1 MITELSAQNFK
12 SWKDTSTLQFAPLT
26 GFFGANSSG
35 KTSILQVMLMLK
47 QTVEHPSPDWN
58 EPLYYGDENENQTLA
73 NLGSFDDMI
82 HGHKEDLKLHVSV
95 SWSMPQTRISS
106 WLSTKWISFSA
117 DIEKKS
123 EQSELA
129 RYCYTNKQTWMIE
142 GEREKNRFI
151 VSVNASFYKPPSF
164 VEPVNAEPFRCYG
177 VVKPGGR
184 LDERLEAL
192 LACQVAL
199 KDLFSRIRHLGPR
212 RGDPRR
218 NYKWDESH
226 PNDVGHYGEKMISA
240 LLSSRVR
247 LRSTD
252 EQIMKWLQRL
262 ELIYSYD
269 INPTSNTD
277 QDYEL
282 LVQQYKNGPKVGLTD
297 VGFGVSQVLPLLVLC
312 YYADEGSI
320 LILEQPESH
329 LHPKVQSELA
339 DVLIDVV
346 KNRNVQIILES
357 HSEHLL
363 HRLTRRIAEEKISE
377 NDMALYFCEI
387 NDGKSTAEKLKVD
400 EYGNISN
407 WPQNFFGDEM
417 GDLAAKARAE
427 IKRKKANKQ

>member
-1 MITELSAQNFK
+1 
-12 SWKDTSTLQFAPLT
+12 
-26 GFFGANSSG
+26 
-35 KTSILQVMLMLK
+35 
-47 QTVEHPSPDWN
+47 
-58 EPLYYGDENENQTLA
+58 
-73 NLGSFDDMI
+73 
-82 HGHKEDLKLHVSV
+82 
-95 SWSMPQTRISS
+95 
-106 WLSTKWISFSA
+106 
-117 DIEKKS
+117 
-123 EQSELA
+123 
-129 RYCYTNKQTWMIE
+129 MIE

-407 WPQNFFGDEM
+407 WPQK
-417 GDLAAKARAE
+417 LLWR
-427 IKRKKANKQ
+427 